1 MLYSFKILQ
10 LFWEV
15 YTCISYL
22 EQLCRKFKRTE
33 LVLRNLL
40 LKHSEMERLL
50 NKSKPNKGCKSGKR
64 QGGNAFSI
72 KNKEN
77 FHKKLTI
84 TIYKCSA

>member
-1 MLYSFKILQ
+1 
-10 LFWEV
+10 
-15 YTCISYL
+15 
-22 EQLCRKFKRTE
+22 
-33 LVLRNLL
+33 
-40 LKHSEMERLL
+40 MERLL

-64 QGGNAFSI
+64 QGGDAFSI